1 MQKKH
6 AEQPEI
12 TIKPADL
19 VTVTK
24 MNHITEIQYM
34 EKMNRKVAIKKLSEA
49 EYAVLETGE
58 VKPFKRTKNRS
69 EGLQSLYRTFK
80 TLRYLIN
87 NNFTGAPNELF
98 ITLTFAKDAD
108 GWRPSVNDTEYLRK
122 CYKKFIRLV
131 KKKYGKVEFIRVLEP
146 HADGH
151 AHFHALLRF
160 DDYDKIFI
168 ANEDLNKMWGQG
180 FVRVN
185 SLKNVDNVGAYVSA
199 YLADLDVTPQA
210 EEVLKKLD
218 MEDILTDKKGK
229 KFIKGGRMKFYP
241 TGVQIYNKSKAIKMP
256 ERTRMKYQ
264 EARKK
269 AGSGEPTYEKEIL
282 IDSDEFSNKLKF
294 EYYNSK
300 RV

>member
-34 EKMNRKVAIKKLSEA
+34 EKMNRRVAIKKLSEA

-98 ITLTFAKDAD
+98 ITLTFAKNAD

-122 CYKKFIRLV
+122 CYKKFIRLI

-180 FVRVN
+180 FVKVN

-199 YLADLDVTPQA
+199 YLADLDVTPQV
-210 EEVLKKLD
+210 EEVFKEVG
-218 MEDILTDKKGK
+218 MEDKLTDKKGK

-269 AGSGEPTYEKEIL
+269 AGPSKPTFEKEIL

>member
-1 MQKKH
+1 MQKTK
-6 AEQPEI
+6 EKPEI
-12 TIKPADL
+12 SIKPTDL

-24 MNHITEIQYM
+24 MNHISEIQYM
-34 EKMNRKVAIKKLSEA
+34 EHMNHTVAIKKLSEA
-49 EYAVLETGE
+49 EYVVLETGE
-58 VKPFKRTKNRS
+58 VKHFERTENRS

-87 NNFTGAPNELF
+87 NNFVGNPNELF
-98 ITLTFAKDAD
+98 ITLTFRKNAD
-108 GWRPSVNDTEYLRK
+108 GWRPGVNDTEYLRK
-122 CYKKFIRLV
+122 CFKKFIRSV
-131 KKKYGKVEFIRVLEP
+131 RGKYGKVEFIRVLEP

-168 ANEDLNKMWGQG
+168 ANEELNELWGQG
-180 FVRVN
+180 FVKVN
-185 SLKNVDNVGAYVSA
+185 SLKNVDNIGAYVSA
-199 YLADLDVTPQA
+199 YLSDVDLTDKEA
-210 EEVLKKLD
+210 EVF
-218 MEDILTDKKGK
+218 EDLGRKGEIIDKKGK
-229 KFIKGGRMKFYP
+229 KFIKGGRMKYYP

-256 ERTRMKYQ
+256 ERTVMKYR
-264 EARKK
+264 EAQKK
-269 AGSGEPTYEKEIL
+269 AGSTKPTYEKEIL

>member
-6 AEQPEI
+6 AEKPVI
-12 TIKPADL
+12 AIKPADL

-34 EKMNRKVAIKKLSEA
+34 EKMNRKPAIKKLSEA

-58 VKPFKRTKNRS
+58 VKPFKHTKNRS
-69 EGLQSLYRTFK
+69 EGLQGLYRTFK

-98 ITLTFAKDAD
+98 ITLTFAKNAD
-108 GWRPSVNDTEYLRK
+108 GWRPSVNDTEYLAK
-122 CYKKFIRLV
+122 KYKAFLQRL
-131 KKKYGKVEFIRVLEP
+131 KRKYGKVEFIRVLEP

-199 YLADLDVTPQA
+199 YLADLDLPSQA
-210 EEVLKKLD
+210 EEVFKKLGR
-218 MEDILTDKKGK
+218 EDELTDKKGK
-229 KFIKGGRMKFYP
+229 KFIKGGRMRFYP

-256 ERTRMKYQ
+256 ERTVMKYQ
-264 EARKK
+264 EAQKK
-269 AGSGEPTYEKEIL
+269 AGSGKPTYEKEIL

>member
-1 MQKKH
+1 KN
-6 AEQPEI
+6 AEKPEI
-12 TIKPADL
+12 SIKPTDL

-24 MNHITEIQYM
+24 MNHISEIQYM
-34 EKMNRKVAIKKLSEA
+34 EKMNHTVAIKKLSDA
-49 EYAVLETGE
+49 EYVVLETGE
-58 VKPFKRTKNRS
+58 IKPFEHTENRS

-87 NNFTGAPNELF
+87 NNFVGNPNELF
-98 ITLTFAKDAD
+98 VTLTFAKNAD

-122 CYKKFIRLV
+122 CYKKFIRLI

-168 ANEDLNKMWGQG
+168 VNEELNELWGQG
-180 FVRVN
+180 FVKVN
-185 SLKNVDNVGAYVSA
+185 SLKNVDNIGAYVSA
-199 YLADLDVTPQA
+199 YLSDVDLTDKEA
-210 EEVLKKLD
+210 EVF
-218 MEDILTDKKGK
+218 EDSGRKGEITDKKGK
-229 KFIKGGRMKFYP
+229 KFIKGGRMKYYP

-256 ERTRMKYQ
+256 ERVVMEYQ
-264 EARKK
+264 DAQKK
-269 AGSGEPTYEKEIL
+269 AGSTKPTYEKEIL
-282 IDSDEFSNKLKF
+282 IDSNEFTNKLKF